1 MLNRLAGA
9 VCLLGMVIANTLFFA
24 REILPELRAGQPPSL
39 ASVIASRSE
48 RRFQLAVR
56 DDDGRLIGRSFTK
69 IDPSGAYV
77 SISSFTIL
85 EPIWLPNG
93 LATPKVRFDADLR
106 YRTED
111 GLLEDLHM
119 QLRGL
124 PVTLTLRGGLVPPD
138 SFACTWRLGSLQHG
152 SFELDA
158 DATRALGD
166 VLRPFPDLSGL
177 YVGRTWQL
185 QLLNPLTRVLPNFSS
200 SGLLEE
206 PELVKVTRKEPVEH
220 GGRTIEAFVVES
232 HNLRAWVT
240 PEGAIVRQEIR
251 LPVLGRLVLED
262 EPFDE
267 QLYDRLRTG
276 REPDE

>member
-1 MLNRLAGA
+1 MA
-9 VCLLGMVIANTLFFA
+9 IANALFFA
-24 REILPELRAGQPPSL
+24 REVLPELRADEPPSP
-39 ASVIASRSE
+39 ASAAAGRSE

-56 DDDGRLIGRSFTK
+56 DDGGRLIGRSFTK
-69 IDPSGAYV
+69 VDPGGAYLTV
-77 SISSFTIL
+77 SSFSIL

-93 LATPKVRFDADLR
+93 LATPPVRFDADLR

-152 SFELDA
+152 SFELDSA
-158 DATRALGD
+158 ATRALGD
-166 VLRPFPDLSGL
+166 VLRPFPGLTGL
-177 YVGRTWQL
+177 YVGRTWRL
-185 QLLNPLTRVLPNFSS
+185 QLLNPLTRVLPDFSS

-206 PELVKVTRKEPVEH
+206 PELVKVTRVEPVDH

-232 HNLRAWVT
+232 RNLRAWVA
-240 PEGAIVRQEIR
+240 PEGNILRQEIR
-251 LPVLGRLVLED
+251 LPVLGRLVLEE

-267 QLYDRLRTG
+267 QLYDRLRIWQ
-276 REPDE
+276 EPDE